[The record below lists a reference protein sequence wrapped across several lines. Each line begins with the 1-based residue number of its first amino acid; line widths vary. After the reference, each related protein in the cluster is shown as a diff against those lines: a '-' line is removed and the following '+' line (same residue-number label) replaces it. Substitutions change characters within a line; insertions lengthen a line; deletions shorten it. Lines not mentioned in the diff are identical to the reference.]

1 MYTVEGGSWVHL
13 VFFPVFPGAKRVSRR
28 GSILSW
34 LSPFGPALRQDIWDG
49 KCPFF
54 SPPLLLLFVSLSSP
68 RRFSVF
74 LFVIRARI
82 RGGGELNSE
91 MSRRGAKKKCRCNF
105 FNLAALFC
113 LAVCRAVRTAD
124 YNLALGRTPL

>member
-1 MYTVEGGSWVHL
+1 MWVYCRGSELGSL

-54 SPPLLLLFVSLSSP
+54 PSPLLLFVSLSPLSDG
-68 RRFSVF
+68 F
-74 LFVIRARI
+74 LSSFLLFAP
-82 RGGGELNSE
+82 G
-91 MSRRGAKKKCRCNF
+91 F
-105 FNLAALFC
+105 AA
-113 LAVCRAVRTAD
+113 AA
-124 YNLALGRTPL
+124 N